1 METTFRIELKCKQIL
16 SVRMK
21 VCGDTELA
29 GEQSRGTW
37 FDSKICYKIT
47 GQVTAL
53 DCKSSLN
60 TNCRIGL
67 AVRGFES
74 LPAHTNAEF
83 A

>member
-1 METTFRIELKCKQIL
+1 M
-16 SVRMK
+16 
-21 VCGDTELA
+21 
-29 GEQSRGTW
+29 GEYQGWKEYSMLVSIGIV
-37 FDSKICYKIT
+37 FN

-74 LPAHTNAEF
+74 LPAHTNAELVQW
-83 A
+83 